1 MRTKRSILFFFS
13 SFVLLIAAAAE
24 NPAQDRFDGKRA
36 LADVKRQVDFGPRT
50 MGSPAH
56 DRIVEWIQTEL
67 KKAGWAAEIKPA
79 AHGTQKIQNI
89 VGRRGEGRP
98 WIILGAHYDSRFF
111 ADQDPDPAKRKLPV
125 AGAND
130 GASGVAVLLELARV
144 LPQDLKARVW
154 LLFIDAE
161 DNGNIPGWDWIL
173 GTRAFAAQLTEKPD
187 AVVIVDMIGD
197 ADLNIYHE
205 RQSDARL
212 TAEIWQTAA
221 RLKFAQFIDRPKYE
235 ILDDHVPFLERGI
248 PAVDLNDFDYPYW
261 HTTADTF
268 DKVSAESLRAVGE
281 TLLVWLLEKK

>member
-1 MRTKRSILFFFS
+1 MRTNRPILCFC
-13 SFVLLIAAAAE
+13 SFVLLIAAAAG
-24 NPAQDRFDGKRA
+24 NPVQDRFDGKRA
-36 LADVKRQVDFGPRT
+36 LADVKRQLDFGPRT

-56 DRIVEWIQTEL
+56 ARAVEWIQAEL

-98 WIILGAHYDSRFF
+98 WIILGAHYDSRFV

-144 LPQDLKARVW
+144 LPQDLKSRVW

-173 GTRAFAAQLTEKPD
+173 GTKAFAAQLTEKPD

-197 ADLNIYHE
+197 EDLNIYHE
-205 RQSDARL
+205 RQSNARL

-248 PAVDLNDFDYPYW
+248 PAVDIIDFDYPYW

>member
-1 MRTKRSILFFFS
+1 MRTNRPILSFC
-13 SFVLLIAAAAE
+13 SFVLLVAAASG
-24 NPAQDRFDGKRA
+24 NPVQERFDGKRA
-36 LADVKRQVDFGPRT
+36 LADVKRQLDFGPRT

-56 DRIVEWIQTEL
+56 ARVVEWIQAEL

-79 AHGTQKIQNI
+79 AHGTQRIQNI

-98 WIILGAHYDSRFF
+98 WIILGAHFDSRFV

-144 LPQDLKARVW
+144 LPQDLKSRVW

-173 GTRAFAAQLTEKPD
+173 GTKAFAAQLTEKPD

-197 ADLNIYHE
+197 EDLNIYHE

-221 RLKFAQFIDRPKYE
+221 RLKFPQFIDRPKYE

-248 PAVDLNDFDYPYW
+248 PAVDIIDFDYPYW